1 MESVVEGEIEGES
14 EVEAE
19 SEFCYTSPSSMARLS
34 EHLSP
39 AVRGLATSPAIAMA
53 ERCDQ
58 MRAAGDEVYKL
69 ALGQSPFPVPE
80 RIVEALRSNASQK
93 DYLPAEGLATLRRA
107 VARFVERRVGID
119 RTEDDV
125 LVGPGSK
132 ELLFLLQ
139 IVFSGDLVIPTPS
152 WPAYLPQARVLG
164 REVTL
169 VHGAAENGFM
179 VTAAELDRALAATEG
194 RPRILALNYPSNP
207 TGLTYRT
214 DELRDIAK
222 VARAHDLLVLSD
234 EIYGELHHKG
244 QHASI
249 AKHYPEGTII
259 SGGMSKWLG
268 AGGWR
273 LGTLVFPQELGKLRR
288 AMAALASETFTS
300 TSAPISYAAV
310 AAFDG
315 GEDIERYLMNVRRV
329 LAAVGRQTARRI
341 AALGLGC
348 AQPVGGFHVF
358 VDFGPRGEALR
369 ARGITT
375 SAALVDRLL
384 AETGVALLPGSAFGR
399 PDEELTARLS
409 YVDFD
414 GQKALAAVQVI
425 PKEQPLDETFLRRQ
439 APRIL
444 TAVDAIGRFV
454 G

>member
-1 MESVVEGEIEGES
+1 MLPDRGPDVLDLET
-14 EVEAE
+14 A
-19 SEFCYTSPSSMARLS
+19 MARLS

-39 AVRGLATSPAIAMA
+39 AVRGLSTSPAIAMN

-58 MRAAGDEVYKL
+58 MRAAGVDVYKL

-80 RIVEALRSNASQK
+80 RIVEALRANAGQK
-93 DYLPAEGLATLRRA
+93 DYLPAEGLPALRRA
-107 VARFVERRVGID
+107 VARFVEKRIGID

-139 IVFSGDLVIPTPS
+139 LAFAGDLVVPTPS
-152 WPAYLPQARVLG
+152 WTSYVPQARVLG

-169 VHGAAENGFM
+169 VPARAENGFM
-179 VTAAELDRALAATEG
+179 VTAAALDAALSG
-194 RPRILALNYPSNP
+194 HYGGPRILVLNYPNNP
-207 TGLTYRT
+207 TGLTYGV
-214 DELRDIAK
+214 DELREIAK
-222 VARAHDLLVLSD
+222 VARTHDLLVLSD

-273 LGTLVFPQELGKLRR
+273 LGTFVFPQELGKLRR

-300 TSAPISYAAV
+300 TSAPISHAAIV
-310 AAFDG
+310 AFEG
-315 GEDIERYLMNVRRV
+315 GEDIERYLTHVRRV
-329 LAAVGRQTARRI
+329 LAAVGRQTARRLT
-341 AALGLGC
+341 ALGLAC

-358 VDFGPRGEALR
+358 VDFGPRAEKLR

-375 SAALVDRLL
+375 STMLVERLL
-384 AETGVALLPGSAFGR
+384 EKTGVALLPGSAFAR

-414 GQKALAAVQVI
+414 GTKALAAVQVI

-444 TAVDAIGRFV
+444 AAVDAIGKWIE
-454 G
+454 

>member
-1 MESVVEGEIEGES
+1 
-14 EVEAE
+14 
-19 SEFCYTSPSSMARLS
+19 MARLS

-39 AVRGLATSPAIAMA
+39 AVRGLATSPAIAMS
-53 ERCDQ
+53 ERCDR
-58 MRAAGDEVYKL
+58 MRAAGEEVYKL

-80 RIVEALRSNASQK
+80 RIVETLRAHATEK
-93 DYLPAEGLATLRRA
+93 DYLPPEGLPALRHA
-107 VARFVERRVGID
+107 VARFVERRIGID
-119 RTEDDV
+119 RTADDV

-139 IVFSGDLVIPTPS
+139 VAFAGDLVVPTPS
-152 WPAYLPQARVLG
+152 WTAYVPQARVLG
-164 REVTL
+164 RDVLL
-169 VHGAAENGFM
+169 VPASADNGFM
-179 VTAAELDRALAATEG
+179 VTAAQLESALAATEQ
-194 RPRILALNYPSNP
+194 RPRILVLNYPSNP
-207 TGLTYRT
+207 TGLTYRVE
-214 DELRDIAK
+214 ELRELAK

-249 AKHYPEGTII
+249 AKHYPEGTVI

-273 LGTLVFPQELGKLRR
+273 LGTFVFPQELARLRR

-300 TSAPISYAAV
+300 TSAPISYAAA
-310 AAFDG
+310 AAFGG
-315 GEDIERYLMNVRRV
+315 GEDIERYLSNVRRV
-329 LAAVGRQTARRI
+329 LAAVGRQSARRI

-375 SAALVDRLL
+375 STLLVERLL
-384 AETGVALLPGSAFGR
+384 DETGVALLPGSAFGR

-414 GQKALAAVQVI
+414 GAKALAAVQVI

-439 APRIL
+439 APRVL
-444 TAVDAIGRFV
+444 AAVDAMGKWL

>member
-1 MESVVEGEIEGES
+1 V
-14 EVEAE
+14 
-19 SEFCYTSPSSMARLS
+19 ARLS

-39 AVRGLATSPAIAMA
+39 AVRGIATSPAIAMA
-53 ERCDQ
+53 ERVDR
-58 MRAAGDEVYKL
+58 MRAAGEDVTKL

-80 RIVEALRSNASQK
+80 RIVEALRGHAGEK
-93 DYLPAEGLATLRRA
+93 EYLSPQGLPRLRRA
-107 VARFVERRVGID
+107 IARFVEQRVGID
-119 RTEDDV
+119 RTEADV

-139 IVFSGDLVIPTPS
+139 IAFAGELVVPTPS

-164 REVTL
+164 RDVTL
-169 VHGAAENGFM
+169 VHARAENGFM
-179 VTAAELDRALAATEG
+179 ITASELDRALAAHDG
-194 RPRILALNYPSNP
+194 RPRMLVLNFPSNP

-214 DELRDIAK
+214 EELRELAR

-249 AKHYPEGTII
+249 AKHYPEATIL
-259 SGGMSKWLG
+259 STGMSKWLG

-273 LGTLVFPQELGKLRR
+273 LGAFVFPQQLSALRE

-300 TSAPISYAAV
+300 TSAPISHAAAV
-310 AAFDG
+310 AFEG
-315 GEDIERYLMNVRRV
+315 GDDVERYLANVRRV
-329 LAAVGRQTARRI
+329 LAAIGRQTARRI
-341 AALGLGC
+341 AALGIGC

-358 VDFGPRGEALR
+358 VDFGARAETLR

-375 SAALVDRLL
+375 STQLVERLL
-384 AETGVALLPGSAFGR
+384 DDTGVALLPGVAFGR
-399 PDEELTARLS
+399 DESELTARLS

-414 GQKALAAVQVI
+414 GAKALAAVQVI

-444 TAVDAIGRFV
+444 AAVDAIGRFV

>member
-1 MESVVEGEIEGES
+1 ME
-14 EVEAE
+14 
-19 SEFCYTSPSSMARLS
+19 
-34 EHLSP
+34 
-39 AVRGLATSPAIAMA
+39 
-53 ERCDQ
+53 
-58 MRAAGDEVYKL
+58 K
-69 ALGQSPFPVPE
+69 
-80 RIVEALRSNASQK
+80 RI
-93 DYLPAEGLATLRRA
+93 
-107 VARFVERRVGID
+107 GID

-139 IVFSGDLVIPTPS
+139 LAFAGDLVVPTPS
-152 WPAYLPQARVLG
+152 WTSYVPQARVLG

-169 VHGAAENGFM
+169 VPARAENGFM
-179 VTAAELDRALAATEG
+179 VTAAALDQALSG
-194 RPRILALNYPSNP
+194 HYGGPRILVLNYPNNP
-207 TGLTYRT
+207 TGLTYGV
-214 DELRDIAK
+214 DELREIAK

-273 LGTLVFPQELGKLRR
+273 LGTFVFPQELGKLRR

-300 TSAPISYAAV
+300 TSAPLSHAATV
-310 AAFDG
+310 AFEG
-315 GEDIERYLMNVRRV
+315 GEDIDRYLTHVRRV
-329 LAAVGRQTARRI
+329 LAAVGRHTARRL
-341 AALGLGC
+341 AALGLSC

-358 VDFGPRGEALR
+358 VDFGPRAEKLR

-375 SAALVDRLL
+375 STALVERLL
-384 AETGVALLPGSAFGR
+384 EETGVALLPGSAFAR
-399 PDEELTARLS
+399 PDDELTARLS

-414 GQKALAAVQVI
+414 GTKALAAVQVI

-439 APRIL
+439 APRVL
-444 TAVDAIGRFV
+444 AAVDAIGKWIE
-454 G
+454 

>member
-1 MESVVEGEIEGES
+1 
-14 EVEAE
+14 
-19 SEFCYTSPSSMARLS
+19 MARLS

-39 AVRGLATSPAIAMA
+39 AVRSLATSPAIAMN
-53 ERCDQ
+53 ERVDR
-58 MRAAGDEVYKL
+58 MRAAGEEVYKL

-80 RIVEALRSNASQK
+80 RIIETLRANAGQK
-93 DYLPAEGLATLRRA
+93 DYLPAEGLPALRRA
-107 VARFVERRVGID
+107 VASFVERRIGID

-139 IVFSGDLVIPTPS
+139 LVFAGDLVIPTPS
-152 WPAYLPQARVLG
+152 WTAYQPQARVLG
-164 REVTL
+164 RDVTL
-169 VHGAAENGFM
+169 VPARAEHGFM
-179 VTAAELDRALAATEG
+179 VTAAELDHALEATDG
-194 RPRILALNYPSNP
+194 RPRILVLNYPNNP
-207 TGLTYRT
+207 TGLTYRVE
-214 DELRDIAK
+214 ELRELAK
-222 VARAHDLLVLSD
+222 VARAHDVLVLSD

-244 QHASI
+244 QHASL

-273 LGTLVFPQELGKLRR
+273 LGTFVFPQELAKLRR

-300 TSAPISYAAV
+300 TSAPISYAAA

-315 GEDIERYLMNVRRV
+315 GEDIERYLANVRRV
-329 LAAVGRQTARRI
+329 LAAVGRQTARRL

-358 VDFGPRGEALR
+358 VDFTPRKDALA
-369 ARGITT
+369 ARGIAT
-375 SAALVDRLL
+375 STALVERLL
-384 AETGVALLPGSAFGR
+384 DETGVALLPGAAFGR
-399 PDEELTARLS
+399 PEDELTARLS

-414 GQKALAAVQVI
+414 GKKALAAVQVI

-439 APRIL
+439 APRVL
-444 TAVDAIGRFV
+444 SAIEALGRWI